1 MILLPKKFGLK
12 YKLRSK
18 EKGRHEISQNRR
30 HRTRRKEKT
39 KNKKEV
45 TSLWLLI
52 CLPEETEAWGFPE
65 KSSRIEC
72 TKLYVFA
79 ELEPMAVA
87 IACKLLLGGKG
98 LVKISWCLMHYIL
111 FGFSMLILFI

>member
-1 MILLPKKFGLK
+1 MKSAKIEDTEQEEKKK
-12 YKLRSK
+12 P
-18 EKGRHEISQNRR
+18 
-30 HRTRRKEKT
+30 KT
-39 KNKKEV
+39 KKEWA
-45 TSLWLLI
+45 SLRLLI
-52 CLPEETEAWGFPE
+52 CLPEEMEAWGFPE
-65 KSSRIEC
+65 KSSRMEC

-98 LVKISWCLMHYIL
+98 TLVKISWCLMHYIL